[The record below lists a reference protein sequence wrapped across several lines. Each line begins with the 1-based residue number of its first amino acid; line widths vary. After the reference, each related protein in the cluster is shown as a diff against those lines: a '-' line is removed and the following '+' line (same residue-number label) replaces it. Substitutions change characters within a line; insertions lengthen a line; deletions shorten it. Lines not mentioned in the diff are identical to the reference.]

1 MPLNAQ
7 SIGVDEPDYYD
18 HMSNCVNHDCVNHD
32 DYDDE
37 ESEEDKEGDLKEGDY
52 DKCASANSLK

>member
-7 SIGVDEPDYYD
+7 SIGIDEPEYYD
-18 HMSNCVNHDCVNHD
+18 HMSDCVNYD
-32 DYDDE
+32 DDDDDDDE